1 MLFKIDA
8 GSSEPL
14 FAQIAA
20 QVRAAIATGR
30 AAEGD
35 RLPAA
40 RELAEALG
48 VNMHTVLRAY
58 GDLRD
63 EGLVDM
69 RRKRGVI
76 VRAAGEPRA
85 RLVELVRE
93 LTTEAT
99 RQGLSKAEL
108 RRLIEEVG

>member
-1 MLFKIDA
+1 MIIKIDP

-20 QVRAAIATGR
+20 QVRAAIASGKV
-30 AAEGD
+30 AEGE
-35 RLPAA
+35 RLPTA
-40 RELAEALG
+40 REMADALD

-69 RRKRGVI
+69 RRRRGVI
-76 VRAAGEPRA
+76 VRAAGDTRA
-85 RLVELVRE
+85 RLLELARE
-93 LTTEAT
+93 LAAEAS
-99 RQGLSKAEL
+99 RQGVSRQEL
-108 RRLIEEVG
+108 RKLIEEVG